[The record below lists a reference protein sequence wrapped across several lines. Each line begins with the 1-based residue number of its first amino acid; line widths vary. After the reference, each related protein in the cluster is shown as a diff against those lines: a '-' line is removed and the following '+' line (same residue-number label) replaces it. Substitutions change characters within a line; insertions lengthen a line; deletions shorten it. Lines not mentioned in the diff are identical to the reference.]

1 MISPDRVFQSYS
13 LSEDEEVL
21 IENSIVCTAGLV
33 ETANGVTEYDGG
45 ERCVQVSSHEARL
58 STSQFWVL
66 VLWVH
71 LPLVSSAS
79 SNTQNHHYDRNFS
92 IIQLWVLGFGSAAVE
107 TL

>member
-1 MISPDRVFQSYS
+1 MISRDRVFQSYS

-21 IENSIVCTAGLV
+21 LENSIVCMAGLV
-33 ETANGVTEYDGG
+33 ETASGVTEYDGG
-45 ERCVQVSSHEARL
+45 ERCVRVSFHEARL
-58 STSQFWVL
+58 SMSQVWVL
-66 VLWVH
+66 GLWVY

-79 SNTQNHHYDRNFS
+79 SNTQNHHYDRKIS